1 MKIMLINASALCLED
16 RPWHEARRRHAY
28 APTTL
33 TTLAALVPPELAA
46 EVFLVDETV
55 DRVPDGFNDADLVG
69 ISAMTCDVVRA
80 YELADSARKQ
90 GITVALGGYH
100 VSFKASEAARHADSV
115 VIGFAEESWPRLLRD
130 FAAGCLQP
138 RYEFPW
144 EDRFANALP
153 APRRDLLNRKR
164 YLISGT
170 LESSRGCPNACRF
183 CVIPSMHHRSCSTRT
198 PDSLRN
204 DLDNIG
210 GQRFA
215 FLDSNPFEDAAHCE
229 LLFSLLASYGC
240 EWYAASSLQCIKS
253 EAWVRSAARSGCKG
267 LLVGFESLNQSSLCS
282 EGKGFNKVDQYFR
295 TIRLLHDNGIAV
307 LGCFVFGFDRDDA
320 SVFERTVEFVD
331 KSGIDLVL
339 YSIYTP
345 FPGSPA
351 LASLESDRRI
361 LHHDWRR
368 YDGRHAVFVPS
379 RMSADQL
386 QQGLFYAWSKTYG
399 IGSIIRRIAGV
410 SPSPLFS
417 LFGNLAFRFYRKT
430 FLPEVTGGER
440 SCAKKNPG

>member
-1 MKIMLINASALCLED
+1 MKIMLVNASALSLEN

-55 DRVPDGFNDADLVG
+55 DRVPDGFNNADLVG

-90 GITVALGGYH
+90 GITVVLGGYH
-100 VSFKASEAARHADSV
+100 VSFMVSEALAHADSV
-115 VIGFAEESWPRLLRD
+115 VVGFAEESWPRLLRD
-130 FAAGCLQP
+130 YAQGRLQP

-144 EDRFANALP
+144 EQHFAKTFP
-153 APRRDLLNRKR
+153 VPRRDLLKRKR
-164 YLISGT
+164 YLIPDS

-183 CVIPSMHHRSCSTRT
+183 CVIPSMHRRSCSTRSAE
-198 PDSLRN
+198 SLRN
-204 DLDNIG
+204 DIDTIG
-210 GQRFA
+210 GRRFA
-215 FLDSNPFEDAAHCE
+215 FLDSNPFEDAAHGDM
-229 LLFSLLASYGC
+229 LFSLLSSYRC
-240 EWYAASSLQCIKS
+240 EWYAASSLKCITS
-253 EAWVRSAARSGCKG
+253 EAWVRSAAKSGCKG
-267 LLVGFESLNQSSLCS
+267 LLIGFESLNQSSLVG
-282 EGKGFNKVDQYFR
+282 EGKGFNKVDRYVS

-307 LGCFVFGFDRDDA
+307 LGCFVFGFDQDDA

-331 KSGIDLVL
+331 RSGIDLVL

-351 LASLESDRRI
+351 LTSLEAEGRI
-361 LHHDWRR
+361 LHRDWRR
-368 YDGRHAVFVPS
+368 YDGRHTTFLPA

-399 IGSIIRRIAGV
+399 LPSIIRRIAGV
-410 SPSPLFS
+410 SPAPLFS

-430 FLPEVTGGER
+430 FLPESTR
-440 SCAKKNPG
+440 S